1 MAVYTEVADEELEAF
16 IASYDIGALTS
27 CKGIAEGVENS
38 NYLVQTQA
46 GRYILTLY
54 EKRVA
59 RKDLPYFLALM
70 EHLAARGI
78 SCPLPVHDREGR
90 TLRELAGRPAALIT
104 FLDGVSVRRASI
116 EQCASVG
123 RALGQFHVAGESFP
137 RSRANSL
144 SLSDWAPLFEAIGDR
159 ADTIIP
165 GLAGEIRKELAYLDK
180 SWPSGLPQGVI
191 HADLFPDN
199 VFFLG
204 QEVSGLIDFYF
215 ACNDVLAYDIAICLN
230 AWCFESDASFN
241 VTKARA
247 FLQAYEG
254 VRPLSAGELAALPA
268 LARGAALRFLLTR
281 SYDWLNTDGEA
292 LVKRKDPNEYLRKL
306 QIPSQG
312 EVVPRLRARGAL
324 RVEREAEGRHPHRR
338 RLLRQSG
345 ARRLGR
351 HSPVGPAPQGAERRR
366 TAHHQQSH
374 GADGGDL
381 GAGSAEV
388 SLGRRPLHR
397 LELSTRRHHQLDQG
411 LEA

>member
-1 MAVYTEVADEELEAF
+1 MAVYTEVADEELDDF

-38 NYLVQTQA
+38 NYLVQTEA

-59 RKDLPYFLALM
+59 PKDLPYFLALM

-78 SCPLPVHDREGR
+78 RCPLPVHDREGR
-90 TLRELAGRPAALIT
+90 TLRKLAGRPAALIN

-116 EQCASVG
+116 EQCASLGKRLG
-123 RALGQFHVAGESFP
+123 RLHVAGETFP
-137 RSRANSL
+137 QTRANSL
-144 SLSDWAPLFEAIGDR
+144 SLQDWAPLANAIGDR
-159 ADTIIP
+159 ADTVIR
-165 GLAGEIRKELAYLDK
+165 GLGAEISKELAYLEK
-180 SWPSGLPQGVI
+180 AWPRDLPQGVI

-215 ACNDVLAYDIAICLN
+215 ACNDMLAYDIAICLN

-241 VTKARA
+241 ITKARA
-247 FLQAYEG
+247 FLQAYES
-254 VRPLSAGELAALPA
+254 VRPLAANELAALPT

-306 QIPSQG
+306 RFHRKVKSYRDYGLG
-312 EVVPRLRARGAL
+312 E
-324 RVEREAEGRHPHRR
+324 H
-338 RLLRQSG
+338 
-345 ARRLGR
+345 
-351 HSPVGPAPQGAERRR
+351 
-366 TAHHQQSH
+366 
-374 GADGGDL
+374 
-381 GAGSAEV
+381 
-388 SLGRRPLHR
+388 
-397 LELSTRRHHQLDQG
+397 
-411 LEA
+411 